1 MARCLVVGGNGF
13 IGSHLSERLLR
24 EGYEVAVLDR
34 FKSGVNN
41 LWEISGQ
48 IEIFRGSYLDQ
59 ELLRT
64 AMKGMDYVFHY
75 ASSTTPATSIV
86 DPDYEIESNLL
97 G

>member
-41 LWEISGQ
+41 LKEIRGQ
-48 IEIFRGSYLDQ
+48 IEIFRTRSY
-59 ELLRT
+59 
-64 AMKGMDYVFHY
+64 
-75 ASSTTPATSIV
+75 
-86 DPDYEIESNLL
+86 
-97 G
+97 